1 MFASPSGG
9 LLDPDNI
16 TKAWQHI
23 RRQISVTCRLHD
35 LRHAH
40 ATTLIEAGVHIKAVQ
55 ARLGHSSPSFTMAV
69 YAHVSPQMDKDAAQ
83 AYADAM
89 R

>member
-1 MFASPSGG
+1 LP
-9 LLDPDNI
+9 LLDKLLRQLPPQVFPEPGERNGEPPYLDAV
-16 TKAWQHI
+16 TKHLI
-23 RRQISVTCRLHD
+23 R
-35 LRHAH
+35 
-40 ATTLIEAGVHIKAVQ
+40 AVQ

-83 AYADAM
+83 AYAKTM